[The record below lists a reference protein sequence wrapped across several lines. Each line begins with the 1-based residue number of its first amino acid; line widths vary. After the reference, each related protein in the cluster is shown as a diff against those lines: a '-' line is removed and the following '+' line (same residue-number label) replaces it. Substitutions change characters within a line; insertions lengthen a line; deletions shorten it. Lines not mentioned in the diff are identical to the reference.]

1 MISRQMTKIHLKRK
15 KQNAEAVKVSTSR
28 NAVDVDGTE
37 VDADCKSLNEEN
49 WEEINGELLDQ
60 DIAEVKFDEQKK
72 VEDFQCY
79 KEVED
84 VEQFRISSSLILW
97 EVIKME
103 HNYLQRAFKNLKR
116 FQVTLQQLMKVF

>member
-49 WEEINGELLDQ
+49 
-60 DIAEVKFDEQKK
+60 
-72 VEDFQCY
+72 
-79 KEVED
+79 
-84 VEQFRISSSLILW
+84 
-97 EVIKME
+97 
-103 HNYLQRAFKNLKR
+103 
-116 FQVTLQQLMKVF
+116 

>member
-1 MISRQMTKIHLKRK
+1 MTKIHLKRK

-84 VEQFRISSSLILW
+84 VEQFRISCTMILW
-97 EVIKME
+97 KKGD
-103 HNYLQRAFKNLKR
+103 KN
-116 FQVTLQQLMKVF
+116 